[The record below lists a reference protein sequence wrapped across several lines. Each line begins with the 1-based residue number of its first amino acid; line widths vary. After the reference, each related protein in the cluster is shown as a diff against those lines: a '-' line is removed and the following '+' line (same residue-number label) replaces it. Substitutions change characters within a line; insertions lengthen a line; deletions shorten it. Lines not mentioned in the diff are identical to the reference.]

1 MCHTAIA
8 AGLALV
14 SIFAVA
20 PALRAQDPPPADQK
34 AAARRHFEQGTLRF
48 DEGRYQEAVD
58 HFEAAYEITGAAEIL
73 YNIGRCHEELGRE
86 RTAVTYYERYLEQQP
101 GAADAA
107 EARERIERLKPAG
120 AAPAGEAKGEEPA
133 AASGGVRLGVT
144 LGAAAPL
151 TGEWDRVLVPFAVVL
166 HMPLLD
172 WLYLTGA
179 VGFGGFA
186 GEEPRIATGYPT
198 GILDLM
204 VGITGFKSLNDLF
217 SLFGTLG
224 VGSVFVF
231 RDHHE
236 TAIWLDPRL
245 ALGLAIHFFDS
256 WSATVEATGGYG
268 PVFNPKRIDSDPWSD
283 PPGPT
288 ADVGG
293 RLGIFY
299 AF

>member
-1 MCHTAIA
+1 MRHTALASALLLFATIA
-8 AGLALV
+8 AVRG
-14 SIFAVA
+14 A
-20 PALRAQDPPPADQK
+20 PADDTDPAVKK
-34 AAARRHFEQGTLRF
+34 AAARRHFESGTLRF
-48 DEGRYQEAVD
+48 DEARYEEAIAD
-58 HFEAAYEITGAAEIL
+58 FEAAYEITGAAEIL
-73 YNIGRCHEELGRE
+73 YNIGRCHEELGHD
-86 RTAVTYYERYLEQQP
+86 RTAASYYERYLDQQP
-101 GAADAA
+101 DAADAA
-107 EARERIERLKPAG
+107 EARQRMERLKPAA

-133 AASGGVRLGVT
+133 AAFGGVRLGVT
-144 LGAAAPL
+144 LGVAAPL
-151 TGEWDRVLVPFAVVL
+151 TGEWDRVMVPFAVVL

-172 WLYLTGA
+172 WLCLTGA

-186 GEEPRIATGYPT
+186 GEEPRVATGYPT

-231 RDHHE
+231 RDRHE

-245 ALGLAIHFFDS
+245 AIGLAIRFFES

-268 PVFNPKRIDSDPWSD
+268 PVFNPKRTDFDPWGD